1 MTPKYKLH
9 QNVFL
14 MISDRP
20 VMRQIAAITMFS
32 KHNLYYVYNHESGFR
47 KDLDSFWLKHDT
59 EDKKLIVK
67 RSYDIYESMD
77 ELKESIFGG
86 QEC

>member
-20 VMRQIAAITMFS
+20 VMRQIAGITMFS
-32 KHNLYYVYNHESGFR
+32 KHNLYYVYNHESEFR
-47 KDLDSFWLKHDT
+47 NDLDSFWLKHDT